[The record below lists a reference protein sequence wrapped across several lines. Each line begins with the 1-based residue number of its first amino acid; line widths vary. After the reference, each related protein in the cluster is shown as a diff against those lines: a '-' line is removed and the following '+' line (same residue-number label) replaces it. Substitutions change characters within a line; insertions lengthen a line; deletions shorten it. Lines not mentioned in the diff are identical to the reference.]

1 MRKAY
6 SFLDYIRGGTELA
19 ATISIDFTASNG
31 NPRNPDSLHYIQY
44 GGMNQYELA
53 IKSVGEIIED
63 YDSDK
68 LFPTLGFGARIPPRG
83 DVSHMF
89 YVNGHPDNPYCERI
103 GGKFSKILANL
114 LNHTIRKVKFLF
126 KNSISRVFDNFSREI
141 KVVNS

>member
-1 MRKAY
+1 
-6 SFLDYIRGGTELA
+6 
-19 ATISIDFTASNG
+19 
-31 NPRNPDSLHYIQY
+31 
-44 GGMNQYELA
+44 MNQYELA

-103 GGKFSKILANL
+103 GGKELKLFSKFFLPHWKIERIYIEIANE
-114 LNHTIRKVKFLF
+114 FF
-126 KNSISRVFDNFSREI
+126 
-141 KVVNS
+141 

>member
-44 GGMNQYELA
+44 GAMNQYELA
-53 IKSVGEIIED
+53 IKSVGDIIED

-103 GGKFSKILANL
+103 GGKFSEIPANF
-114 LNHTIRKVKFLF
+114 TKV
-126 KNSISRVFDNFSREI
+126 SV
-141 KVVNS
+141 

>member
-1 MRKAY
+1 MHLTIKGLNFIQGAIVAIIY
-6 SFLDYIRGGTELA
+6 TYIFT
-19 ATISIDFTASNG
+19 DFTASNG
-31 NPRNPDSLHYIQY
+31 NPRNPDSLHYIAY
-44 GGMNQYELA
+44 GGQMNQYELA

-103 GGKFSKILANL
+103 GGKEF
-114 LNHTIRKVKFLF
+114 
-126 KNSISRVFDNFSREI
+126 
-141 KVVNS
+141 

>member
-1 MRKAY
+1 MP
-6 SFLDYIRGGTELA
+6 FPFPVL
-19 ATISIDFTASNG
+19 DFTASNG
-31 NPRNPDSLHYIQY
+31 NPRNPDSLHYIAY
-44 GGMNQYELA
+44 GGQMNQYELA

-103 GGKFSKILANL
+103 GGKEKVFFDHELTLVVIRFYISDNRV
-114 LNHTIRKVKFLF
+114 TIWLKLQNFVMNCRAKGQFVYI
-126 KNSISRVFDNFSREI
+126 NCTISS
-141 KVVNS
+141 